1 MSWIYLN
8 RADLLRCVRGL
19 PDLSRFFSFS
29 HLSGNVESTYEI
41 DDTGAGDVP
50 QYLYQVISTNSKP
63 KPVAGGLPD
72 GLVLRGVTEL
82 AFYLSL
88 SLVWSMGEG
97 AIVAPMT
104 LVTKAFVILSIVV
117 NLTSN
122 PCMHSFSHSY
132 AICRMIARSWGQIS
146 QRDRHCLISSV

>member
-88 SLVWSMGEG
+88 SLVWSTGGRGHSG
-97 AIVAPMT
+97 ADDT
-104 LVTKAFVILSIVV
+104 CYKSI
-117 NLTSN
+117 
-122 PCMHSFSHSY
+122 CHSEY
-132 AICRMIARSWGQIS
+132 CREP
-146 QRDRHCLISSV
+146 HV